1 MFEAQKFE
9 IDPTLFSTK
18 AVGVLCGIFFMKQV
32 ESTSDR
38 QMEFFHF
45 FFIT

>member
-1 MFEAQKFE
+1 MFEVQKFE

-18 AVGVLCGIFFMKQV
+18 AVGVLYGIFTKQV
-32 ESTSDR
+32 EPTTDR
-38 QMEFFHF
+38 KMEFFHF